1 MIIRIA
7 TEGQFELGDAEVE
20 ELNQLDSE
28 VLSACD
34 RGDDGGFKD
43 AFGRL
48 VEFVHAHATPVGDD
62 YLGGSDVILPPSDA
76 TLEEAKAELTGEGL
90 IPG

>member
-7 TEGQFELGDAEVE
+7 TEGQYELGDDDAE
-20 ELNQLDSE
+20 ELNRLDNE
-28 VLSACD
+28 VLSACNQ
-34 RGDDGGFKD
+34 GDDARFKD

-48 VEFVHAHATPVGDD
+48 VEFVHVNAKPVEDD
-62 YLGGSDVILPPSDA
+62 YLGGSDVILPTPDA
-76 TLEEAKAELTGEGL
+76 TLEEAKVEITGEGL